1 MLPSNELAMFAI
13 QKSFEGPS
21 INRCLYSRIRR
32 VKCGEEKPECQRCL
46 KFGVKCDG
54 YLPLCKDL
62 KRAASNRGIPPRNQK
77 RSEISPNFLAS
88 LSVASLGTEKE
99 QRYFDLFYGQTSLE
113 IMPAHDSFTTRQ
125 MLLQAC
131 YSDSSIKHAIIAL
144 GALDKTAEI
153 TRDFNKLSLD
163 NFPKAE
169 SIATNE
175 HHQFA
180 LEEYTKAV
188 ADMRKGNTLKDVRTT
203 LLSILLIFIFE
214 AWNGNMAMAVR
225 QIRNGVRIIQEWKA
239 TIKDADKTSEN
250 MSPAPQIVEHDLIR
264 IFSRLVIQTSYFYNQ
279 GFTFEDLRTI
289 YANQGREYL
298 ESMPTNFATIEESV
312 HYHQAIFKRGT
323 IFFAAFVAEPPL
335 PGSDLAV
342 ELASEKN
349 FTITKT
355 AQWLKAF
362 EPLFDAFKSGYS
374 MYEGRLVRNIKAQIM
389 ICDVILCTCFMDQT
403 IYDSYNNM
411 FSEIVDL
418 LEQSLEMQPVSGRSR
433 PTNYSLAGRA
443 VSTLWITGIRCRDKI
458 IRRKAMEL
466 LLKYPR
472 REGVW
477 DGLFSAKIMKFVMD
491 LEEQYLEDDYVPG
504 WARISAIR
512 WDADLEKR
520 AATLICEQRVS
531 SSSDEIVTRT
541 RTIIW

>member
-1 MLPSNELAMFAI
+1 MVKTPKDGDRKR
-13 QKSFEGPS
+13 KSAPKTKTG
-21 INRCLYSRIRR
+21 CLTCKVRR
-32 VKCGEEKPECQRCL
+32 VKCGEEKPQCLRCL

-54 YLPLCKDL
+54 YLPLTKDL
-62 KRAASNRGIPPRNQK
+62 KKVASNRGILPVIQK
-77 RSEISPNFLAS
+77 PSQVSTNFLVP
-88 LSVASLGTEKE
+88 LSVGLVGSERE
-99 QRYFDLFYGQTSLE
+99 QRYFDLFYGQTSFE
-113 IMPAHDSFTTRQ
+113 IMPAHDSFSTRQ

-169 SIATNE
+169 RITANE

-180 LEEYTKAV
+180 LEEYAKAV
-188 ADMRKGNTLKDVRTT
+188 ATMRTGSTLKDIRAT
-203 LLSILLIFIFE
+203 LLSILLVFIFE

-250 MSPAPQIVEHDLIR
+250 MSPAPNVIEHDLIR
-264 IFSRLVIQTSYFYNQ
+264 IYSRLVIQMSYFYNA
-279 GFTFEDLRTI
+279 GFGFEDLRAI

-298 ESMPTNFATIEESV
+298 ESMPTYFTTIEQSV
-312 HYHQAIFKRGT
+312 HYHQAIYKRGT
-323 IFFAAFVAEPPL
+323 LFFAAFIQEPPA
-335 PGSDLAV
+335 PNTDFAV
-342 ELASEKN
+342 ELAAEQK
-349 FTITKT
+349 FTIAKT

-362 EPLFDAFKSGYS
+362 EPLYEAFKNGHA
-374 MYEGRLVRNIKAQIM
+374 MCEGRLVRIVKAQIM
-389 ICDVILCTCFMDQT
+389 ICHLIISGCFQPQTVYDQ
-403 IYDSYNNM
+403 YNDT
-411 FSEIVDL
+411 FAEIVTL
-418 LEQSLEMQPVSGRSR
+418 LEESLEMQPVTGRSR
-433 PTNYSLAGRA
+433 PTNYSLAGRV
-443 VSTLWITGIRCRDKI
+443 VSTLWITGIRCRDKV
-458 IRRKAMEL
+458 IRRKAIDI

-491 LEEQYLEDDYVPG
+491 LEEEHLVGDYVPG

-531 SSSDEIVTRT
+531 SSSEEVRTRT
-541 RTIIW
+541 RTIVW

>member
-1 MLPSNELAMFAI
+1 
-13 QKSFEGPS
+13 
-21 INRCLYSRIRR
+21 
-32 VKCGEEKPECQRCL
+32 VKCGEEKPECQRCR
-46 KFGVKCDG
+46 KFGIKCDG
-54 YLPLCKDL
+54 YLPLHEDL
-62 KRAASNRGIPPRNQK
+62 KKSASNRGILPRTQK
-77 RSEISPNFLAS
+77 LSEMSPNFLVP
-88 LSVASLGTEKE
+88 LSVMSFGTEKE
-99 QRYFDLFYGQTSLE
+99 QRYFDLFYGQTSFE
-113 IMPAHDSFTTRQ
+113 IMPAHDSFSTRQ

-131 YSDSSIKHAIIAL
+131 YSNSSIKHAIIAL

-169 SIATNE
+169 RITANE

-188 ADMRKGNTLKDVRTT
+188 ADMRRGITLKDVRTS
-203 LLSILLIFIFE
+203 LLSILLVFIFE
-214 AWNGNMAMAVR
+214 AWNGNMAMAVL

-239 TIKDADKTSEN
+239 TIKDAEKTSEN
-250 MSPAPQIVEHDLIR
+250 MSPAPHIVEHDLIR
-264 IFSRLVIQTSYFYNQ
+264 IFSRLVIQTSYFYSQ
-279 GFTFEDLRTI
+279 GSTFEDLRTI

-298 ESMPTNFATIEESV
+298 ESMPAYFTTIEESV
-312 HYHQAIFKRGT
+312 HYHQAIYKRGT
-323 IFFAAFVAEPPL
+323 LFFAAFITEPPL
-335 PGSDLAV
+335 PGSDYAL
-342 ELASEKN
+342 ELASEQS

-355 AQWLKAF
+355 TQYLKAF
-362 EPLFDAFKSGYS
+362 QPLFDVFKTGHSVC
-374 MYEGRLVRNIKAQIM
+374 EGRLVRTIKAQIM
-389 ICDVILCTCFMDQT
+389 ICDLMIRTFFMDQT
-403 IYDSYNNM
+403 VYDLYNNT

-418 LEQSLEMQPVSGRSR
+418 LEQSLEMQPATGRSR
-433 PTNYSLAGRA
+433 PTNYSLAGRV
-443 VSTLWITGIRCRDKI
+443 VSTLWITGIRCRDRA
-458 IRRKAMEL
+458 IRRKAIGL

-477 DGLFSAKIMKFVMD
+477 DGHFSAKIMKFVMD

-531 SSSDEIVTRT
+531 NSSDEVVMRT